1 MSISLHPD
9 TSESP
14 AMAASPDAGAARAS
28 GSSGTKIR
36 SRLFTKYVALFVAVV
51 AVALL
56 SNGIFEVFFYYRE
69 HKAALIRIQHEQAE
83 AAAAKIGQ
91 FIKEIESQLGWTAQL
106 PWSAKSID
114 DRRFD
119 ALRLLKQVPAIT
131 ELAQVDSTGTERL
144 RVSRLAMDSV
154 SGTVD
159 LSKDPKFTEAVANKV
174 YYGPV
179 YFRRES
185 EPYMT
190 LSLAGTRKEAGVSIA
205 EVNLK
210 LIRDVVSQ
218 IKVGERGQAYV
229 VDAEGRLIAHPD
241 ISLVLRNTDMSKL
254 LQVQAARAG
263 RRNASEELQG
273 TKNIQGQEVLTASAP
288 IAPLGWTM
296 FVELPVE
303 EAYASLYQ
311 ALQRLAIVLL
321 GASIL
326 AVLAG
331 IFLARRMIV
340 PIQVLRA
347 GAERIGGG
355 DFTQHISIKTGDEF
369 EGLANQFNDMGARLQ
384 ESYSGLEQKVEA
396 RTRELSESLEQQTAT
411 SEILSVISSSPGEL
425 EPVFKAMLENAT
437 RVCSSKFGTMYL
449 REGDAFRTVA
459 MYGAPPAYEEVRMR
473 QPLFYPGPGT
483 GLGRTARTKQ
493 VVHVADVTAEQ
504 AYTERDSMR
513 TTAVEQGGVRTLLSV
528 PMLKEDE
535 LIGAIAIYR
544 QEVRPFTDKQIE
556 LVTNFAAQA
565 VIAIENTRL
574 LKELRQRTE
583 DLAESLQQQTA
594 TSEVLQVISST
605 PGELGPVFQKML
617 ENATRVCG
625 ANFGTLNLYDGE
637 IFNTVAVYN
646 VPPALAFARVNA
658 VIRPHPESGL
668 GSVARTRRISH
679 QHDIRESG
687 AYLDGYPA
695 VVELADLAGARTI
708 LNLPMLKENA
718 LIGVITI
725 FKQEIRPFTD
735 KQIELVTNFA
745 AQAVIAIE
753 NTRLLKEL
761 RQRTDDLSE
770 SLEQQTAISDILRA
784 MSSSPGDVKPVFA
797 SVAEHAARI
806 CEAQIVDILTVEDD
820 RLHYAAEFGD
830 FGRILHGDTAPLN
843 RDSVMGRSICDKQS
857 VHVVDLQSM
866 DHDFPLGREYALAL
880 GHRTTLAVPLI
891 REDRALGTI
900 LVRRAEVRPFDDK
913 HIALLKTFA
922 DQAAIA
928 IENARL
934 LNELRQ
940 RTEDLRE
947 SLEQQ
952 TATADVLKV
961 ISRSTFDLQTVLDTL
976 TESAAR
982 VCAADKG
989 VIFQRDGDIYRWGA
1003 NYGFSRE
1010 AQQYALD
1017 HPQRPGRGSA
1027 VGRVALE
1034 GRASHIPDVLAD
1046 PEYTAT
1052 GYQQAFGFRT
1062 ILGVPLL
1069 REGTTIGVFAL
1080 TRDEVNPFTEKQ
1092 IELVTTFAD
1101 QAVIAIENVRLF
1113 EAEQARTRELQESLE
1128 YQTATAD
1135 VLNVISRS
1143 TTNVQ
1148 PVFDAI
1154 ATSAARLFA
1163 PCETTLTTVHD
1174 GQLHW
1179 GATAS
1184 LGRPVEAMERVK
1196 SIYPLPFDIET
1207 SPSARAVHERRIIEI
1222 SDALAPDTPENTR
1235 RASAAGEFRSIT
1247 FVPLLRDGI
1256 GIGTII
1262 LTHPEAGF
1270 KLSPKQLAL
1279 VQTFADQA
1287 VIAIEN
1293 ARLFDEVQAKTG
1305 ELTEALVYQTG
1316 SGNILKVIAS
1326 SPTDVKPVLK
1336 AIVDS
1341 ACEICDAIDAVVL
1354 LKDGNDLRFSEH
1366 HGSIPIGLEK
1376 WPINRTWTAGR
1387 AFLDQKPVHVHD
1399 LRSSEGDEFPD
1410 GRELSLRMG
1419 HRSILSVPLLRENE
1433 SIGAIVLRRAEVQ
1446 PFNDK
1451 QITLLQTFADQA
1463 VIALG
1468 NVRMFEEVQARTE
1481 DLRESLQQQ
1490 TATADVLQVIS
1501 KSVADT
1507 APVFDKILEGC
1518 GRLFN
1523 STDMMVFLV
1532 EDEILKIG
1540 AIRGPDP
1547 DRIERV
1553 QRFHPRP
1560 LTGTATEL
1568 AIRERRLVTFGDVF
1582 NDPGVPEGLRRV
1594 AAEVGESY
1602 SVAIAPMLWKD
1613 RAIGSIAVSRFAP
1626 LRAFDAAEQRLL
1638 QTFADQAVIAIQNAE
1653 LFNEAQARTREL
1665 TQSLDELRTAQDRL
1679 IQTEKLASLGQLTA
1693 GIAHEIKNPLNFVN
1707 NFSALSAELID
1718 ELNDALKPAALDGKV
1733 REEIDELTHMLKG
1746 NLEKVVQHGK
1756 RADSI
1761 VKNML
1766 LHSREGAG
1774 EHRPADINAI
1784 VEESLNLAYHGAR
1797 AERSGFNITL
1807 QRDLDPEAGLIDLY
1821 PQEITRVFLNLI
1833 SNGFYAATKRKEAGA
1848 DGFEPTL
1855 SASTKNLGNKVE
1867 IRIRDNGTG
1876 IPLEVKE
1883 KMFNPFFT
1891 TKPAGEGTGLGLSMS
1906 HDIVVKQHGGKIDVD
1921 TEPGAFTEFIITLPR
1936 TAAAQI
1942 QAGGT
1947 N

>member
-14 AMAASPDAGAARAS
+14 ALAAPPDARAAQAS

-106 PWSAKSID
+106 PWSASSIEQ
-114 DRRFD
+114 RRFD

-131 ELAQVDSTGTERL
+131 EVAQVDASGVERL
-144 RVSRLAMDSV
+144 RVSRFAVDV
-154 SGTVD
+154 TAGIAD

-190 LSLAGTRKEAGVSIA
+190 LSIAGNRKEAGVSIA

-218 IKVGERGQAYV
+218 IKVGEHGQAYV
-229 VDAEGRLIAHPD
+229 VDTAGRLIAHPD

-254 LQVQAARAG
+254 LQVQAARAEKA
-263 RRNASEELQG
+263 NTDSEALQG
-273 TKNIQGQEVLTASAP
+273 ALNIQGQEVLTASAP

-296 FVELPVE
+296 FVELPVK

-311 ALQRLAIVLL
+311 ALQRLAVVLL

-340 PIQVLRA
+340 PIQALRA
-347 GAERIGGG
+347 GAERIGSG
-355 DFTQHISIKTGDEF
+355 DFTQHISIRTGDEL

-411 SEILSVISSSPGEL
+411 ANVLQVISSSPGDL
-425 EPVFKAMLENAT
+425 QPVFKSMLNNAL
-437 RVCSSKFGTMYL
+437 RICEAQFGNL
-449 REGDAFRTVA
+449 L
-459 MYGAPPAYEEVRMR
+459 
-473 QPLFYPGPGT
+473 LFDGT
-483 GLGRTARTKQ
+483 GLLPAELHNSPAAFGEMFKSGPLIPGPNTALGRVIASKE
-493 VVHVADVTAEQ
+493 VVHIADVMAGN
-504 AYTERDSMR
+504 AYVDRDPLRMV
-513 TTAVEQGGVRTLLSV
+513 TVESLRARTLLAV
-528 PMLKEDE
+528 PMLKDTE
-535 LIGAIAIYR
+535 LVGTIVIYR
-544 QEVRPFTDKQIE
+544 QEVRPFSDRQIE
-556 LVTNFAAQA
+556 LVTSFANQA

-583 DLAESLQQQTA
+583 DLSESLQ
-594 TSEVLQVISST
+594 
-605 PGELGPVFQKML
+605 
-617 ENATRVCG
+617 
-625 ANFGTLNLYDGE
+625 
-637 IFNTVAVYN
+637 
-646 VPPALAFARVNA
+646 
-658 VIRPHPESGL
+658 
-668 GSVARTRRISH
+668 
-679 QHDIRESG
+679 
-687 AYLDGYPA
+687 
-695 VVELADLAGARTI
+695 
-708 LNLPMLKENA
+708 
-718 LIGVITI
+718 
-725 FKQEIRPFTD
+725 
-735 KQIELVTNFA
+735 
-745 AQAVIAIE
+745 
-753 NTRLLKEL
+753 
-761 RQRTDDLSE
+761 
-770 SLEQQTAISDILRA
+770 
-784 MSSSPGDVKPVFA
+784 
-797 SVAEHAARI
+797 
-806 CEAQIVDILTVEDD
+806 
-820 RLHYAAEFGD
+820 
-830 FGRILHGDTAPLN
+830 
-843 RDSVMGRSICDKQS
+843 
-857 VHVVDLQSM
+857 
-866 DHDFPLGREYALAL
+866 
-880 GHRTTLAVPLI
+880 
-891 REDRALGTI
+891 
-900 LVRRAEVRPFDDK
+900 
-913 HIALLKTFA
+913 
-922 DQAAIA
+922 
-928 IENARL
+928 
-934 LNELRQ
+934 
-940 RTEDLRE
+940 
-947 SLEQQ
+947 QQ

-961 ISRSTFDLQTVLDTL
+961 ISRSAFDLQTVFDTL
-976 TESAAR
+976 VESAAR
-982 VCAADKG
+982 LCEADSAALHRPKDDTYPF
-989 VIFQRDGDIYRWGA
+989 VA
-1003 NYGFSRE
+1003 SYG
-1010 AQQYALD
+1010 YAPEYIRYVQD
-1017 HPQRPGRGSA
+1017 HPIALGRGS
-1027 VGRVALE
+1027 VLGRTALD
-1034 GRASHIPDVLAD
+1034 GKTVQVVDVEAD
-1046 PEYTAT
+1046 TEYLL
-1052 GYQQAFGFRT
+1052 GEQRT
-1062 ILGVPLL
+1062 RGEYRTVLGVPLM
-1069 REGTTIGVFAL
+1069 REGIPIGIIML
-1080 TRDEVNPFTEKQ
+1080 TRKTVRQFTEKQ
-1092 IELVTTFAD
+1092 IELLSTFAD

-1113 EAEQARTRELQESLE
+1113 DEVQARTRELQESLE

-1143 TTNVQ
+1143 TTDVQ
-1148 PVFDAI
+1148 PVFAAI

-1174 GQLHW
+1174 GQFHW

-1184 LGRPVEAMERVK
+1184 LGRPVEAIERVK
-1196 SIYPLPFDIET
+1196 SIYPLPFDVES

-1222 SDALAPDTPENTR
+1222 PDASAPDTPETTR
-1235 RASAAGEFRSIT
+1235 RAQSAGEFRSIT
-1247 FVPLLRDGI
+1247 FVPLLGDGV

-1305 ELTEALVYQTG
+1305 ELTEALTYQTG

-1326 SPTDVKPVLK
+1326 SPTDVKPALK
-1336 AIVDS
+1336 AIVES
-1341 ACEICDAIDAVVL
+1341 ACDLLEADDALVA
-1354 LKDGNDLRFSEH
+1354 LKDGNDLVFKEQ
-1366 HGSIPIGLEK
+1366 HGSIPVVWDRIAISRD
-1376 WPINRTWTAGR
+1376 WAAGR
-1387 AFLDQKPVHVHD
+1387 AVVDCKPIHVHD
-1399 LRSSEGDEFPD
+1399 LLSGEGEQFPGSQD
-1410 GRELSLRMG
+1410 FA
-1419 HRSILSVPLLRENE
+1419 HRTGVRTVLSVPLLRENE
-1433 SIGAIVLRRAEVQ
+1433 SVGAIVLRRMEVH
-1446 PFNDK
+1446 PFSEK

-1463 VIALG
+1463 VIAIG
-1468 NVRMFEEVQARTE
+1468 NVRLFDEVQAKTSELTE
-1481 DLRESLQQQ
+1481 TLEYQ
-1490 TATADVLQVIS
+1490 TATADVLNVIS
-1501 KSVADT
+1501 RSPNNLQPVMDTIVHTARRLCQSEYAMLLQREDDGIFRISAHSNVSQEFIDWMQKNPVMAGDGSAVGIVATEKQTIHLPD
-1507 APVFDKILEGC
+1507 ALADPRF
-1518 GRLFN
+1518 
-1523 STDMMVFLV
+1523 TDLRRQRHSKARTMLAVPLLRDQNVIGIVFLARTEVKPFSDKQV
-1532 EDEILKIG
+1532 E
-1540 AIRGPDP
+1540 
-1547 DRIERV
+1547 
-1553 QRFHPRP
+1553 
-1560 LTGTATEL
+1560 
-1568 AIRERRLVTFGDVF
+1568 LVT
-1582 NDPGVPEGLRRV
+1582 
-1594 AAEVGESY
+1594 S
-1602 SVAIAPMLWKD
+1602 
-1613 RAIGSIAVSRFAP
+1613 
-1626 LRAFDAAEQRLL
+1626 
-1638 QTFADQAVIAIQNAE
+1638 FADQAVIAINNVR
-1653 LFNEAQARTREL
+1653 LFDEVQERTREL
-1665 TQSLDELRTAQDRL
+1665 SKSLDELRTAQDRL
-1679 IQTEKLASLGQLTA
+1679 VQTEKLASLGQLTA

-1718 ELNDALKPAALDGKV
+1718 ELNDVLKPAALDGKV

-1807 QRDLDPEAGLIDLY
+1807 QRDLDPEAGMIDLY

-1833 SNGFYAATKRKEAGA
+1833 SNGFYAATKRKEAG
-1848 DGFEPTL
+1848 DHGFEPTL
-1855 SASTKNLGNKVE
+1855 SASTKSLGNKVE

-1921 TEPGAFTEFIITLPR
+1921 TEPGVFTEFIITLPR
-1936 TAAAQI
+1936 TAAANI
-1942 QAGGT
+1942 QTGGT